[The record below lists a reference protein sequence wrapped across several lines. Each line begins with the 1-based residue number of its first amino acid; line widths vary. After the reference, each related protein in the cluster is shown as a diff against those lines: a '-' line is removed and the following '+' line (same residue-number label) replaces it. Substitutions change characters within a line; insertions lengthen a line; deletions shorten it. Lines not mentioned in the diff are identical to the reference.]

1 MIFEKSDLAEGKE
14 SPMLRTGTV
23 SSVNKEKATV
33 KVFFEDRD
41 ESTSGDLRVV
51 SRNTMHQKH
60 YWMPQVDEQVLCLF
74 DPRGEE
80 DGYVIG
86 CLYSDI
92 DKSPAEIDKT
102 KTDTWDMWFDSR
114 NYIYFDDKSKQ
125 FVVGHQNP
133 VRWIDT

>member
-1 MIFEKSDLAEGKE
+1 MIFGNEETLEGKTA
-14 SPMLRTGTV
+14 PMLRTGTV

-41 ESTSGDLRVV
+41 NSTSGDLRVV
-51 SRNTMHQKH
+51 TKNTMKKKF
-60 YWMPQVDEQVLCLF
+60 YWMPEVDEQVLCLF

-86 CLYSDI
+86 CLYSDV

-102 KTDTWDMWFDSR
+102 KADTWGMWFDSR
-114 NYIYFDDKSKQ
+114 NYIYFDDKTKQ
-125 FVVGHQNP
+125 FVIGHQKP
-133 VRWIDT
+133 IKWVGT

>member
-1 MIFEKSDLAEGKE
+1 MIFGNKETLEGKTT
-14 SPMLRTGTV
+14 PLLRTGTV
-23 SSVNKEKATV
+23 SSVDKEKATV

-51 SRNTMHQKH
+51 TKNTMRTKM
-60 YWMPQVDEQVLCLF
+60 YWMPEVDEQVLCLF

-86 CLYSDI
+86 SIYSDVDKSPADI
-92 DKSPAEIDKT
+92 DKSKA
-102 KTDTWDMWFDSR
+102 DTWGIWFDDR
-114 NYIYFDDKSKQ
+114 NYIYFDDKEKR

-133 VRWIDT
+133 VKWVDT

>member
-1 MIFEKSDLAEGKE
+1 MIFGNKE
-14 SPMLRTGTV
+14 TLDSKTTPLLRTGTV
-23 SSVNKEKATV
+23 SSVDKEKATV

-51 SRNTMHQKH
+51 TKNTMHKKM
-60 YWMPQVDEQVLCLF
+60 YWMPEVDEQVLCLF

-86 CLYSDI
+86 SIYSDVDKSPADI
-92 DKSPAEIDKT
+92 DKSKV
-102 KTDTWDMWFDSR
+102 DTWGIWFDDK
-114 NYIYFDDKSKQ
+114 NYIYFDDKEKQ

-133 VRWIDT
+133 VKWVDT